1 MDINSILCIGRD
13 ELMETKHKSHE
24 SSRRV
29 SSGQR
34 YMRDVR
40 PNSVVDIYSP
50 SSMDMHG
57 TRYRVE
63 KERNDVV
70 TFKRPDNRHRTT
82 NNRPP
87 SYDLLRHRSHGTVRQ
102 DPRRQLV
109 QSARE
114 RFLSNV
120 TDVNFLLCRG
130 YTNYDNSVKFGSD
143 KTHFDIKKGNTHAY
157 GKGAHSARPV
167 RILSSH
173 RDRTTQQEVPR
184 VKYVTEIVQPC
195 SVIVSPRKQET
206 ARADNDAHDSVEYS
220 PCLLRSKSAP
230 PGNGSK
236 AGKRVSFGPESIFGE
251 STA

>member
-13 ELMETKHKSHE
+13 ELLMDSRHRSHDSPRRM
-24 SSRRV
+24 SSA
-29 SSGQR
+29 QR
-34 YMRDVR
+34 YRRDGR
-40 PNSVVDIYSP
+40 PSSVVDIYSP
-50 SSMDMHG
+50 PSLDKGG

-63 KERNDVV
+63 KDRTDVV
-70 TFKRPDNRHRTT
+70 TLNRPDSRHRTLT
-82 NNRPP
+82 DRPP
-87 SYDLLRHRSHGTVRQ
+87 SSDQLRHRSHGTV
-102 DPRRQLV
+102 RRQLV

-130 YTNYDNSVKFGSD
+130 YTNIDNGVKYGADRYHFG
-143 KTHFDIKKGNTHAY
+143 IKKGNIQPH
-157 GKGAHSARPV
+157 GQVVHSARPV
-167 RILSSH
+167 RVMPSH
-173 RDRTTQQEVPR
+173 RDRLAQQEIPK

-195 SVIVSPRKQET
+195 TVIVSPRKQET
-206 ARADNDAHDSVEYS
+206 ARVDNGAQDTSVDYS
-220 PCLLRSKSAP
+220 PCILRSKSAP